1 MSETVELKKE
11 AKGRLS
17 WVITI
22 LEIIVIIAYFVIG
35 FGGIANAFKHMSFVG
50 MFESVRTAILF
61 LIIATVIIT
70 ILCFVPVFKSKGNVR
85 LAIWNI
91 IWMVLSV
98 ISIF

>member
-1 MSETVELKKE
+1 MNETTELKKE

-35 FGGIANAFKHMSFVG
+35 FGGIARAFKQMSFVG
-50 MFESVRTAILF
+50 MFDSVRVAILF
-61 LIIATVIIT
+61 LIIATAIIT
-70 ILCFVPVFKSKGNVR
+70 VLCFVPVFKSKSNVR

-91 IWMVLSV
+91 IW
-98 ISIF
+98 IGFSIYSII